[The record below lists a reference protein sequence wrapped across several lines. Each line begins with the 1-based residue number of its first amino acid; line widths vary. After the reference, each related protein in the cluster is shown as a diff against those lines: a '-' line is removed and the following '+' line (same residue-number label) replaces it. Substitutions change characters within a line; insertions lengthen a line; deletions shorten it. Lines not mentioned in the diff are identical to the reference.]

1 MTWVTVAVVGG
12 GATLA
17 AGYMGAQAA
26 KDAAATS
33 AAGMRYAA
41 DTNREM
47 FDITN
52 RNLAP
57 YREQGQTTLKEL
69 MTRMPELTKAYTPE
83 DFSYGID
90 PGYQFRL
97 AQGQKAL
104 ENQYNRGGGLIS
116 GNVMQGM
123 QDYTQGQ
130 ASQEFGAAFGRNAAT
145 QTNIFNRL
153 KGIADMG
160 LSATGTTAQAATSAG
175 QTIGSAQIGAANAEA
190 AGITGQAKA
199 YGNTL
204 QGMANYG
211 TLPLYMGGNTGGSQ
225 SPYGAFY
232 TGGTGGATGGASSGG
247 GMTGGAR
254 TAVPY
259 MDNLSQGLQL
269 KL

>member
-1 MTWVTVAVVGG
+1 MTWVTVAIVGG

-17 AGYMGAQAA
+17 SGYLQGEAA
-26 KDAAATS
+26 KSAAETS
-33 AAGMRYAA
+33 AAGMRAA
-41 DTNREM
+41 SDTNRQM

-52 RNLAP
+52 ENLRP
-57 YREQGQTTLKEL
+57 YREQGQVSLKDL
-69 MTRMPELTKAYTPE
+69 IARMPELTKAYTAE
-83 DFSYGID
+83 DFNQGID

-97 AQGQKAL
+97 SQGQKAL
-104 ENQYNRGGGLIS
+104 ENQYNRGGGLVS

-130 ASQEFGAAFGRNAAT
+130 ASQEFANAFGRNT
-145 QTNIFNRL
+145 TNQTNIFNRL

-160 LSATGTTAQAATSAG
+160 LGAAGTTANAATSAG

-190 AGITGQAKA
+190 AGQVGQAKA

-211 TLPLYMGGNTGGSQ
+211 TLPMYMNGGSGA
-225 SPYGAFY
+225 SPYSAFY
-232 TGGTGGATGGASSGG
+232 VGGGGGAGAP
-247 GMTGGAR
+247 MAAAAR
-254 TAVPY
+254 PSY
-259 MDNLSQGLQL
+259 MDGAQGIQL

>member
-1 MTWVTVAVVGG
+1 
-12 GATLA
+12 
-17 AGYMGAQAA
+17 MGAQAA

-57 YREQGQTTLKEL
+57 YREQGELSLKDL
-69 MTRMPELTKAYTPE
+69 VARMPELTKAYTAE
-83 DFSYGID
+83 DFNQGID

-97 AQGQKAL
+97 AQGQKAA

-116 GNVMQGM
+116 GNTMQGM
-123 QDYTQGQ
+123 QDYIQGS
-130 ASQEFGAAFGRNAAT
+130 ASQEFGSAFGRNT
-145 QTNIFNRL
+145 TSQTNIFNRL

-160 LSATGTTAQAATSAG
+160 LSATGTTGQAATAAG

-211 TLPLYMGGNTGGSQ
+211 TMPLYMGGGGAQQ
-225 SPYGAFY
+225 SPYSAFY
-232 TGGTGGATGGASSGG
+232 TGGTGGGSAAGG
-247 GMTGGAR
+247 GVGFNAGAGR
-254 TAVPY
+254 NLGY
-259 MDNLSQGLQL
+259 MDGGQGLQL

>member
-17 AGYMGAQAA
+17 SGYLQGEAA
-26 KDAAATS
+26 KSAAATS
-33 AAGMRYAA
+33 AAGMRDAA
-41 DTNREM
+41 NTNREM

-57 YREQGQTTLKEL
+57 YREQGQISLKDL
-69 MTRMPELTKAYTPE
+69 VARMPELTKAYTAE
-83 DFSYGID
+83 DFAQGID

-97 AQGQKAL
+97 AQGQKAF
-104 ENQYNRGGGLIS
+104 ENQANRAGGLIS
-116 GNVMQGM
+116 GNALQGM

-130 ASQEFGAAFGRNAAT
+130 ASQEFANAFGRNT
-145 QTNIFNRL
+145 TNQTNIFNRL

-160 LSATGTTAQAATSAG
+160 LSATGTTANAATSAG

-190 AGITGQAKA
+190 AGQIGQAKA

-211 TLPLYMGGNTGGSQ
+211 TLPMYMN
-225 SPYGAFY
+225 GAS
-232 TGGTGGATGGASSGG
+232 GGASPYSAFYVGG
-247 GMTGGAR
+247 GGGGGGAPMAAAAR
-254 TAVPY
+254 PSY
-259 MDNLSQGLQL
+259 MDGAQGLQL
-269 KL
+269 KY

>member
-26 KDAAATS
+26 KEAGATS

-69 MTRMPELTKAYTPE
+69 MTRMPELTKAYTAE

-104 ENQYNRGGGLIS
+104 ENQYNRGGGLVS

-130 ASQEFGAAFGRNAAT
+130 AAQEFGAAFGRNNVS

-211 TLPLYMGGNTGGSQ
+211 TLPMYMSGGGGGQ
-225 SPYGAFY
+225 SPYSAFY
-232 TGGTGGATGGASSGG
+232 TGGTGGGGAAGGGMGFNGGASGNISSMGG
-247 GMTGGAR
+247 G
-254 TAVPY
+254 
-259 MDNLSQGLQL
+259 QGIQL

>member
-26 KDAAATS
+26 KEAGATS

-57 YREQGQTTLKEL
+57 YREQGQITLKEL
-69 MTRMPELTKAYTPE
+69 MTRMPELTKAYTAE
-83 DFSYGID
+83 DFAQGID

-97 AQGQKAL
+97 AQGQKAA
-104 ENQYNRGGGLIS
+104 ENQYNRGGGLVS
-116 GNVMQGM
+116 GNTMQGM
-123 QDYTQGQ
+123 QDYIQGS
-130 ASQEFGAAFGRNAAT
+130 AAQEFGSAFGRNT
-145 QTNIFNRL
+145 TSQTNIFNRL
-153 KGIADMG
+153 KSIADMG
-160 LSATGTTAQAATSAG
+160 LSATGTTANAATSAG

-211 TLPLYMGGNTGGSQ
+211 TLPMYMGGGGGMQ
-225 SPYGAFY
+225 SPYSAFY
-232 TGGTGGATGGASSGG
+232 TGGTGGGGAAGGGMGFNGGASGNISSMGG
-247 GMTGGAR
+247 G
-254 TAVPY
+254 
-259 MDNLSQGLQL
+259 QGIQL

>member
-57 YREQGQTTLKEL
+57 YREQGQVSLKDL
-69 MTRMPELTKAYTPE
+69 VARMPELTRSYTAE
-83 DFSYGID
+83 DFNQGID

-104 ENQYNRGGGLIS
+104 ENQYNRAGGLVS

-130 ASQEFGAAFGRNAAT
+130 ASQEFANAFGRNAST

-211 TLPLYMGGNTGGSQ
+211 TLPLYMGGPGGQQ
-225 SPYGAFY
+225 SPYSAFY
-232 TGGTGGATGGASSGG
+232 VGGGGGGGGGGAAMPITGAARPDYMGGA
-247 GMTGGAR
+247 
-254 TAVPY
+254 
-259 MDNLSQGLQL
+259 QGIQL

>member
-17 AGYMGAQAA
+17 SGYLQGEAA
-26 KDAAATS
+26 KSAAATS
-33 AAGMRYAA
+33 AAGMRDAA
-41 DTNREM
+41 NTNREM

-57 YREQGQTTLKEL
+57 YREQGQISLKDL
-69 MTRMPELTKAYTPE
+69 VARMPELTKAYTAE
-83 DFSYGID
+83 DFNQGID

-104 ENQYNRGGGLIS
+104 ENQYNRGGGLVS

-130 ASQEFGAAFGRNAAT
+130 AAQEFGAAFGRNNIS

-160 LSATGTTAQAATSAG
+160 LSATGTTGQAATAAG

-190 AGITGQAKA
+190 AGQIGQAKA

-211 TLPLYMGGNTGGSQ
+211 TLPMYMNGGGGQQ
-225 SPYGAFY
+225 SPYSAFY
-232 TGGTGGATGGASSGG
+232 VGGTGGGSAAGG
-247 GMTGGAR
+247 GVGFNAGAGR
-254 TAVPY
+254 NVGY
-259 MDNLSQGLQL
+259 MDGAQGLQL
-269 KL
+269 KY

>member
-26 KDAAATS
+26 KEAGATS

-69 MTRMPELTKAYTPE
+69 MTRMPELTKAYTAE
-83 DFSYGID
+83 DFAQGID

-97 AQGQKAL
+97 AQGQKAA
-104 ENQYNRGGGLIS
+104 ENQYNRGGGLVS
-116 GNVMQGM
+116 GNTMQGM
-123 QDYTQGQ
+123 QDYIQGS
-130 ASQEFGAAFGRNAAT
+130 AAQEFGSAFGRNT
-145 QTNIFNRL
+145 TSQTNIFNRL

-160 LSATGTTAQAATSAG
+160 LSATGTTANAATSAG

-211 TLPLYMGGNTGGSQ
+211 TLPMYMGGAGGQQ
-225 SPYGAFY
+225 SPYSAFY
-232 TGGTGGATGGASSGG
+232 VGGTGGGSAAGG
-247 GMTGGAR
+247 GVGFNAGAGR
-254 TAVPY
+254 NVGY
-259 MDNLSQGLQL
+259 MDGAQGLSL

>member
-17 AGYMGAQAA
+17 AGYMGAKAA
-26 KDAAATS
+26 KEAAATS

-47 FDITN
+47 FNITN
-52 RNLAP
+52 ENLRP
-57 YREQGQTTLKEL
+57 YREQGQVSLKDL
-69 MTRMPELTKAYTPE
+69 VARMPELTRSYTAE
-83 DFSYGID
+83 DFNQGID

-104 ENQYNRGGGLIS
+104 ENQYNRGGGLVS

-130 ASQEFGAAFGRNAAT
+130 ASQEFGAAFGRNT
-145 QTNIFNRL
+145 TNQTNIFNRL

-160 LSATGTTAQAATSAG
+160 LSATGTTANAATSAG

-211 TLPLYMGGNTGGSQ
+211 TLPMYMNGGGGQQSPYSAFYVGGGGVGGGAAMPITGAARPEYMGG
-225 SPYGAFY
+225 A
-232 TGGTGGATGGASSGG
+232 
-247 GMTGGAR
+247 
-254 TAVPY
+254 
-259 MDNLSQGLQL
+259 QGIQL

>member
-26 KDAAATS
+26 KEAGATS

-57 YREQGQTTLKEL
+57 YREQGQVSLKDL
-69 MTRMPELTKAYTPE
+69 VARMPELTKAYTAE
-83 DFSYGID
+83 DFAQGID

-97 AQGQKAL
+97 AQGQKAA
-104 ENQYNRGGGLIS
+104 ENQYNRGGGLVS
-116 GNVMQGM
+116 GNTMQGM
-123 QDYTQGQ
+123 QDYIQGS
-130 ASQEFGAAFGRNAAT
+130 AAQEFGSAFGRNT
-145 QTNIFNRL
+145 TSQTNIFNRL

-160 LSATGTTAQAATSAG
+160 LSATGTTANAATSAG

-190 AGITGQAKA
+190 AGITGQARPTATLYKA
-199 YGNTL
+199 WLTTGLFRCIWADLVGNNHL
-204 QGMANYG
+204 IAPSMLAE
-211 TLPLYMGGNTGGSQ
+211 LVAEALL
-225 SPYGAFY
+225 
-232 TGGTGGATGGASSGG
+232 
-247 GMTGGAR
+247 
-254 TAVPY
+254 AVVSAL
-259 MDNLSQGLQL
+259 MLGLGVM
-269 KL
+269 

>member
-1 MTWVTVAVVGG
+1 MTWMNVAMVGG

-17 AGYMGAQAA
+17 AGYLGGQAA
-26 KDAAATS
+26 KKAAETS

-41 DTNREM
+41 DTNKQM

-52 RNLAP
+52 ENLRP
-57 YREQGQTTLKEL
+57 YREQGQVSLKDL
-69 MTRMPELTKAYTPE
+69 VARMPELTRAYTPE
-83 DFSYGID
+83 DFNQGID

-97 AQGQKAL
+97 AQGQKAA

-116 GNVMQGM
+116 GNTMQGM
-123 QDYTQGQ
+123 QDYIQGS
-130 ASQEFGAAFGRNAAT
+130 ASQEFGSAFGRNT
-145 QTNIFNRL
+145 TSQTNIFNRL

-211 TLPLYMGGNTGGSQ
+211 TLPMYMGGPGGQQ
-225 SPYGAFY
+225 SPYSAFY
-232 TGGTGGATGGASSGG
+232 VGGGGGGGGAAMPITGAARPDYMGG
-247 GMTGGAR
+247 G
-254 TAVPY
+254 
-259 MDNLSQGLQL
+259 QGLQL

>member
-17 AGYMGAQAA
+17 AGYMGAKAA
-26 KDAAATS
+26 KEAAATS

-47 FDITN
+47 FNITN
-52 RNLAP
+52 ENLRP
-57 YREQGQTTLKEL
+57 YREQGQVSLKDL
-69 MTRMPELTKAYTPE
+69 VARMPELTRSYTAE
-83 DFSYGID
+83 DFNQGID

-104 ENQYNRGGGLIS
+104 ENQYNRGGGLVS

-130 ASQEFGAAFGRNAAT
+130 ASQEFGAAFGRNT
-145 QTNIFNRL
+145 TNQTNIFNRL

-160 LSATGTTAQAATSAG
+160 LSATGTTANAATSAG

-211 TLPLYMGGNTGGSQ
+211 TLPMYMNGGGGQQ
-225 SPYGAFY
+225 SPYSAFY
-232 TGGTGGATGGASSGG
+232 VGGGGGGGGGGAAMPITGAARPAYLDGA
-247 GMTGGAR
+247 
-254 TAVPY
+254 
-259 MDNLSQGLQL
+259 QGIQL

>member
-1 MTWVTVAVVGG
+1 MTWMNVAMVGG

-17 AGYMGAQAA
+17 AGYLGGQAA
-26 KDAAATS
+26 KKAAETS

-41 DTNREM
+41 DTNKQM

-52 RNLAP
+52 ENLRP
-57 YREQGQTTLKEL
+57 YREQGQVSLKDL
-69 MTRMPELTKAYTPE
+69 VARMPELTRAYTPE
-83 DFSYGID
+83 DFNQGID

-97 AQGQKAL
+97 AQGQKAA

-116 GNVMQGM
+116 GNTMQGM
-123 QDYTQGQ
+123 QDYIQGS
-130 ASQEFGAAFGRNAAT
+130 ASQEFGSAFGRNT
-145 QTNIFNRL
+145 TSQTNIFNRL

-211 TLPLYMGGNTGGSQ
+211 TLPMYMGGPGGQQ
-225 SPYGAFY
+225 SPYSAFY
-232 TGGTGGATGGASSGG
+232 VGGGGGAAMPITGAARPDYMGGA
-247 GMTGGAR
+247 
-254 TAVPY
+254 
-259 MDNLSQGLQL
+259 QGIQL

>member
-52 RNLAP
+52 KNLAP
-57 YREQGQTTLKEL
+57 YREAGTTSLKDL
-69 MTRMPELTKAYTPE
+69 LTRMPELTKAYTAE
-83 DFSYGID
+83 DFAQGID

-97 AQGQKAL
+97 AQGQKAF
-104 ENQYNRGGGLIS
+104 ENQANRSGGLVS

-160 LSATGTTAQAATSAG
+160 LGAAGTTGQAATAAG

-211 TLPLYMGGNTGGSQ
+211 TLPLYMGGGGQQ
-225 SPYGAFY
+225 SPYSAFY
-232 TGGTGGATGGASSGG
+232 GGGGGGGGAAMPIASSARPDYMGGA
-247 GMTGGAR
+247 
-254 TAVPY
+254 
-259 MDNLSQGLQL
+259 QGIQL

>member
-12 GATLA
+12 GATLI
-17 AGYMGAQAA
+17 AGQMGAKAA
-26 KDAAATS
+26 KEAAATS

-52 RNLAP
+52 ENLRP
-57 YREQGQTTLKEL
+57 YREQGQLTLKDL
-69 MTRMPELTKAYTPE
+69 MTRMPELTRSYTAE
-83 DFSYGID
+83 DFNQGID

-97 AQGQKAL
+97 AQGQKAF
-104 ENQYNRGGGLIS
+104 ENQANRAGGLVG
-116 GNVMQGM
+116 GNVLQGM

-160 LSATGTTAQAATSAG
+160 LGATGTTAEAAARTGESMGSAAIAGGQAQAAG
-175 QTIGSAQIGAANAEA
+175 QIGA
-190 AGITGQAKA
+190 AKA

-204 QGMANYG
+204 QGMANYA
-211 TLPLYMGGNTGGSQ
+211 TLPYYMQQPTQPG
-225 SPYGAFY
+225 YGTPA
-232 TGGTGGATGGASSGG
+232 
-247 GMTGGAR
+247 
-254 TAVPY
+254 P
-259 MDNLSQGLQL
+259 QL
-269 KL
+269 NITQA

>member
-1 MTWVTVAVVGG
+1 MNVAMVGG

-17 AGYMGAQAA
+17 AGYLGGQAA
-26 KDAAATS
+26 KKAAETS

-41 DTNREM
+41 DTNKQM

-52 RNLAP
+52 ENLRP
-57 YREQGQTTLKEL
+57 YREQGQVSLKDL
-69 MTRMPELTKAYTPE
+69 VARMPELTRAYTPE
-83 DFSYGID
+83 DFNQGID

-97 AQGQKAL
+97 AQGQKAA

-116 GNVMQGM
+116 GNTMQGM
-123 QDYTQGQ
+123 QDYIQGS
-130 ASQEFGAAFGRNAAT
+130 ASQEFGSAFGRNT
-145 QTNIFNRL
+145 TSQTNIFNRL

-211 TLPLYMGGNTGGSQ
+211 TLPMYMGGPGGQQ
-225 SPYGAFY
+225 SPYSAFY
-232 TGGTGGATGGASSGG
+232 VGGGGGGGGAAMPITGAARPDYMGG
-247 GMTGGAR
+247 G
-254 TAVPY
+254 
-259 MDNLSQGLQL
+259 QGLQL

>member
-1 MTWVTVAVVGG
+1 
-12 GATLA
+12 
-17 AGYMGAQAA
+17 
-26 KDAAATS
+26 
-33 AAGMRYAA
+33 
-41 DTNREM
+41 M

-57 YREQGQTTLKEL
+57 YREQGQISLKDL
-69 MTRMPELTKAYTPE
+69 VARMPELTKAYTAE

-97 AQGQKAL
+97 AQGQKAA
-104 ENQYNRGGGLIS
+104 ENQYNRAGGLVS
-116 GNVMQGM
+116 GNAMQGM

-130 ASQEFGAAFGRNAAT
+130 AAQEFGAAFGRNT
-145 QTNIFNRL
+145 TNQTNIFNRL

-160 LSATGTTAQAATSAG
+160 LSATGTTANAATSAG

-211 TLPLYMGGNTGGSQ
+211 TLPMYMGGGGGGQ
-225 SPYGAFY
+225 SPYSAFY
-232 TGGTGGATGGASSGG
+232 TGGTGGGGAAGGGMGFNGGASGNIGSMGG
-247 GMTGGAR
+247 G
-254 TAVPY
+254 
-259 MDNLSQGLQL
+259 QGIQL

>member
-47 FDITN
+47 FNITN
-52 RNLAP
+52 ENLRP
-57 YREQGQTTLKEL
+57 YREQGQVSLKDL
-69 MTRMPELTKAYTPE
+69 VARMPELTRAYTPE
-83 DFSYGID
+83 DFNQGID

-160 LSATGTTAQAATSAG
+160 LNATGTTAQAATSAG

-211 TLPLYMGGNTGGSQ
+211 TLPLYMGGPGGQQ
-225 SPYGAFY
+225 SPYSAFY
-232 TGGTGGATGGASSGG
+232 VGGGGGGGGGAAMPITGAARPDYMGG
-247 GMTGGAR
+247 G
-254 TAVPY
+254 
-259 MDNLSQGLQL
+259 QGLQL
-269 KL
+269 KY

>member
-1 MTWVTVAVVGG
+1 MTWMNVAMIGG
-12 GATLA
+12 GATLI
-17 AGYMGAQAA
+17 AGKMGADAA
-26 KDAAATS
+26 KSAAATS

-47 FDITN
+47 FNITN
-52 RNLAP
+52 ENLRP
-57 YREQGQTTLKEL
+57 YREQGQLTLKDL
-69 MTRMPELTKAYTPE
+69 MARMPELTRAYTAE
-83 DFSYGID
+83 DFNQGID

-104 ENQYNRGGGLIS
+104 ENQYNRGGGLVS

-130 ASQEFGAAFGRNAAT
+130 AAQEFGAAFGRNNVS

-160 LSATGTTAQAATSAG
+160 LSATGTTGQAATAAG

-204 QGMANYG
+204 QGMANYA
-211 TLPLYMGGNTGGSQ
+211 TLPMYMGGPGGQQ
-225 SPYGAFY
+225 SPYSAFY
-232 TGGTGGATGGASSGG
+232 VGGTGGGNAAGG
-247 GMTGGAR
+247 GVGFNAGAGTNISSMGGG
-254 TAVPY
+254 
-259 MDNLSQGLQL
+259 QGLQL